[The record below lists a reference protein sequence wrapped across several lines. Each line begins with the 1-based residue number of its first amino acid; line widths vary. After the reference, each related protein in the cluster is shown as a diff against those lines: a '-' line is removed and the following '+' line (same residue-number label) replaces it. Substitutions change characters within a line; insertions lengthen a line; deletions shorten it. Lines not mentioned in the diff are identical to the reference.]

1 MVLHF
6 TFCLPQHWQVTYSV
20 RKSHGKASRRYV
32 WWGATRILELHIK
45 VYQHCSS
52 PCVDLCGEGGAE
64 HVDAELEVR
73 LDAQHGQVVVA
84 DRLPGHRPEPRSF
97 LQPRHLMVHR
107 WIKHQQGI
115 FGSGSEHKLSFCS
128 GLLAFY
134 LTFTF
139 FKISLILYL
148 QHLVCLYAQF

>member
-1 MVLHF
+1 MGQCRFGKGLCMVLHF

-32 WWGATRILELHIK
+32 WWGAKRILELHIK
-45 VYQHCSS
+45 VYQHCGS

-84 DRLPGHRPEPRSF
+84 DRLPRHRPH
-97 LQPRHLMVHR
+97 QPRPQLRQLGPQPRPVQHR
-107 WIKHQQGI
+107 QQRHYWYPLLEYVTNFLLLLSIDPFVLI
-115 FGSGSEHKLSFCS
+115 F
-128 GLLAFY
+128 
-134 LTFTF
+134 
-139 FKISLILYL
+139 
-148 QHLVCLYAQF
+148 V